1 VEAMFFLS
9 ETSLDCNAMDIKIA
23 NAEKIPSRYTVLA
36 RFMIQ

>member
-1 VEAMFFLS
+1 VEAMFFLF